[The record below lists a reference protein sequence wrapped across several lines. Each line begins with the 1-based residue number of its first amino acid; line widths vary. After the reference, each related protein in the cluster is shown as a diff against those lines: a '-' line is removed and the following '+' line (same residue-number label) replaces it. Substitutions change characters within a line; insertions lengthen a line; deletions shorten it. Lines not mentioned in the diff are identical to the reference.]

1 MKTLKINISGI
12 VQGVGFRY
20 FCLKQAR
27 TFNIKGY
34 AKNLFNGDVEIVA
47 QGNEPDLKDF
57 VKEISVGP
65 RYATVKSVKVDEI
78 EKKVEFDDFYI
89 Y

>member
-20 FCLKQAR
+20 YCLKQAR
-27 TFNIKGY
+27 IFNIKGY
-34 AKNLFNGDVEIVA
+34 AKNLFNGDVEVVA
-47 QGNEPDLKDF
+47 QGSEPDLKDF
-57 VKEISVGP
+57 VKEVSIGP
-65 RYATVKSVKVDEI
+65 RYANIKAVKVEEI